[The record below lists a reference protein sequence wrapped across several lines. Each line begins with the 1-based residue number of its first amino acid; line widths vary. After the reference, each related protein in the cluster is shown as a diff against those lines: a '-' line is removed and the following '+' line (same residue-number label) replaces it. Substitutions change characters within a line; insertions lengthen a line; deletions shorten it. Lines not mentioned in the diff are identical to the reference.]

1 MRRLARYLRWA
12 WGTSWPLYALS
23 VLVVNVFGALA
34 VATFLRFL
42 VPLPGAREFLSVS
55 TLTAS
60 LYVGYFGFAIIVGV
74 GMTLYFFTPVLGWE
88 RAPDSYDP
96 TMIRRLVLRIP
107 GFQALLGAVLWLVGV
122 VIFTVV
128 AMAEVS
134 RSWAL
139 TVAVTA
145 ILGGAMVVLL
155 TYMVAERMVR
165 PVAARALKPELGSEG
180 RIAPLSR
187 QITFVWILTS
197 AVPVI
202 GVVLMVVAQ
211 ASGFFGGDATEI
223 LPGVLA
229 LSLTELFTG
238 FSGTRLMTMTVVD
251 PIREL
256 QVAMNRA
263 RRGDNDAKVRI
274 YDSSEIGV
282 LQAGFNE
289 MMTGLRERERVREL
303 FGRYVGDEVARR
315 ALEEKPT
322 LGGENRQVG
331 VLFVD
336 VVGSTGFAVS
346 REPQEVVRALNRF
359 FDIVVEV
366 VHRNRGII
374 NKFEGDAALA
384 VFGAPLPLDDI
395 AGHTLAAARE
405 LKTELAEQELP
416 AGIGAA
422 VGPVVAGHIGAKNRF
437 EYTVIGDAVNAAAR
451 LTDVAKETPGR
462 VLTTAGTVRQANEA
476 EQARWTML
484 KSVELRGR
492 REMTQL
498 ARPIRPTMA
507 EREAERAAERE
518 AEKEAERAAEREAE
532 KEAEREAEQTPQ
544 QTPQSPAAG
553 STAAATGTDR

>member
-1 MRRLARYLRWA
+1 MRRLARYIRWA

-55 TLTAS
+55 TLTLA
-60 LYVGYFGFAIIVGV
+60 LYVSYFVVAILIGV
-74 GMTLYFFTPVLGWE
+74 AMTLYVFTPVLGWE

-96 TMIRRLVLRIP
+96 RMIRRLVLRIP
-107 GFQALLGAVLWLVGV
+107 SFQALLGAALWAVGV
-122 VIFTVV
+122 VIFTLV
-128 AMAEVS
+128 AAVEVS
-134 RSWAL
+134 TSWAV
-139 TVAVTA
+139 TVGVTA
-145 ILGGAMVVLL
+145 VLGGAMVVLM

-165 PVAARALKPELGSEG
+165 PVSVRALNPIQGTPGK
-180 RIAPLSR
+180 IAPLSR

-202 GVVLMVVAQ
+202 GVMLMVISQ
-211 ASGFFGGDATEI
+211 AVGFFGGDATEI

-229 LSLTELFTG
+229 LSITELFTG
-238 FSGTRLMTMTVVD
+238 FSGTRLLTMTVVD

-256 QVAMNRA
+256 QVAMNRV
-263 RRGDNDAKVRI
+263 RRGDTRSQVRI
-274 YDSSEIGV
+274 YDGSEVGV

-289 MMTGLRERERVREL
+289 MMAGLQERERVREL

-315 ALEEKPT
+315 AMEEKPT

-336 VVGSTGFAVS
+336 VIASTEFAVS

-405 LKTELAEQELP
+405 LKSELGAQELV
-416 AGIGAA
+416 AGIGAS
-422 VGPVVAGHIGAKNRF
+422 VGPVVAGHIGAKDRF

-451 LTDVAKETPGR
+451 LTDLAKETPGR
-462 VLTTAGTVRQANEA
+462 VLTNATTVRQANQA
-476 EQARWTML
+476 EQARWTMM

-498 ARPIRPTMA
+498 ARPIRPTLA
-507 EREAERAAERE
+507 EREAERATERS
-518 AEKEAERAAEREAE
+518 ARRGPG
-532 KEAEREAEQTPQ
+532 RPPGQDV
-544 QTPQSPAAG
+544 G
-553 STAAATGTDR
+553 N

>member
-1 MRRLARYLRWA
+1 MQRLARYIRWA
-12 WGTSWPLYALS
+12 WGTSWPFYALS
-23 VLVVNVFGALA
+23 VLVVNVIGALG
-34 VATFLRFL
+34 VASFLRFL

-55 TLTAS
+55 TLTLS
-60 LYVGYFGFAIIVGV
+60 LYVGYFIFALVVGV
-74 GMTLYFFTPVLGWE
+74 GTTLHFFTPVLGWE
-88 RAPDSYDP
+88 RAPAGYDP
-96 TMIRRLVLRIP
+96 RMIRRLVLRIP
-107 GFQALLGAVLWLVGV
+107 SFQALLGGGLWAVGV
-122 VIFTVV
+122 VMFTVV
-128 AMAEVS
+128 AAVEVS
-134 RSWAL
+134 REWAL

-145 ILGGAMVVLL
+145 TLGGAMVVLM

-165 PVAARALKPELGSEG
+165 PVSVRALKPEYGSPEK
-180 RIAPLSR
+180 IAPLSR

-197 AVPVI
+197 AVPVV
-202 GVVLMVVAQ
+202 GVVLMVSAQ

-256 QVAMNRA
+256 RVAMNRV
-263 RRGDNDAKVRI
+263 RRGDTHAQVRV

-289 MMTGLRERERVREL
+289 MMSGLQEREQVRKL

-315 ALEEKPT
+315 AMEEKPR

-331 VLFVD
+331 IVFVD

-346 REPQEVVRALNRF
+346 REPQEVVQALNRF

-366 VHRNRGII
+366 VHRNKGII

-405 LKTELAEQELP
+405 LKTELAAQELP

-422 VGPVVAGHIGAKNRF
+422 VGRVVAGHIGAKNRF

-462 VLTTAGTVRQANEA
+462 VLTTATTVRQANEA
-476 EQARWTML
+476 EQARWTMM

-498 ARPIRPTMA
+498 ARPIRPT
-507 EREAERAAERE
+507 RAERAAERE
-518 AEKEAERAAEREAE
+518 GERATE
-532 KEAEREAEQTPQ
+532 KTAGPKPEQ
-544 QTPQSPAAG
+544 
-553 STAAATGTDR
+553 

>member
-1 MRRLARYLRWA
+1 MQRLVRYLRWA
-12 WGTSWPLYALS
+12 WGTTWPLYALS
-23 VLVVNVFGALA
+23 VLLVNVFGALA

-42 VPLPGAREFLSVS
+42 VPLPGAREFISVN
-55 TLTAS
+55 TLTLS
-60 LYVGYFGFAIIVGV
+60 LYLLYFAFAIVAGA
-74 GMTLYFFTPVLGWE
+74 GMTLYIVTPVLGWE

-107 GFQALLGAVLWLVGV
+107 SFQALLGAALWAVGV

-128 AMAEVS
+128 AVTEVS
-134 RSWAL
+134 NRWAL

-145 ILGGAMVVLL
+145 TLGGALVVLL
-155 TYMVAERMVR
+155 TYMVAERMMR
-165 PVAARALKPELGSEG
+165 PVAARALKPTQGSPEK
-180 RIAPLSR
+180 ISPLSR

-211 ASGFFGGDATEI
+211 AGDFFGGDAREI
-223 LPGVLA
+223 LPGVFA
-229 LSLTELFTG
+229 LSLTALFTG

-256 QVAMNRA
+256 QGAMNRV
-263 RRGDNDAKVRI
+263 RRGDTSAQVRI
-274 YDSSEIGV
+274 YDASEVGV

-289 MMTGLRERERVREL
+289 MMAGLQEREQVRKL
-303 FGRYVGDEVARR
+303 FGRYVGDEVARN
-315 ALEEKPT
+315 ALEKKPT

-331 VLFVD
+331 ILFVD

-366 VHRNRGII
+366 VHRNKGII

-405 LKTELAEQELP
+405 LKTELAAQELP

-422 VGPVVAGHIGAKNRF
+422 VGPVVAGHIGAKDRF

-462 VLTTAGTVRQANEA
+462 VLTTAATVRQANEA
-476 EQARWTML
+476 EQARWTMM

-498 ARPIRPTMA
+498 ARPIRPTL
-507 EREAERAAERE
+507 AERAAKQATERNTGQT
-518 AEKEAERAAEREAE
+518 AGPKP
-532 KEAEREAEQTPQ
+532 EQ
-544 QTPQSPAAG
+544 
-553 STAAATGTDR
+553 

>member
-1 MRRLARYLRWA
+1 MQRLARYIRWA
-12 WGTSWPLYALS
+12 WGTSWPLYAVS
-23 VLVVNVFGALA
+23 VLVVNVFGGLG
-34 VATFLRFL
+34 VASFLRFL
-42 VPLPGAREFLSVS
+42 VPLPGAEEFLTVS

-60 LYVGYFGFAIIVGV
+60 LYVLYFLFAIVVGV
-74 GMTLYFFTPVLGWE
+74 GMTLFVFTPVLGWE

-96 TMIRRLVLRIP
+96 TMIRSLVLRIP
-107 GFQALLGAVLWLVGV
+107 GFQALLGAVLWAVGV

-128 AMAEVS
+128 AFVEIS

-139 TVAVTA
+139 TVAVTS
-145 ILGGAMVVLL
+145 ILGGAMVVLM

-165 PVAARALKPELGSEG
+165 PVAVRAMKPTQGSPEK
-180 RIAPLSR
+180 IAPLSR
-187 QITFVWILTS
+187 QITFVWLLTS
-197 AVPVI
+197 AVPVV
-202 GVVLMVVAQ
+202 GVVLMVVGQ
-211 ASGFFGGDATEI
+211 ASGFFGGDARKI

-229 LSLTELFTG
+229 LSVTELFTG
-238 FSGTRLMTMTVVD
+238 FSGTRLLTMTIVD

-256 QVAMNRA
+256 QVAMNRV
-263 RRGDNDAKVRI
+263 RRGDTSAQVRI
-274 YDSSEIGV
+274 YDGTEVGV

-289 MMTGLRERERVREL
+289 MMDGLQERERVREL

-315 ALEEKPT
+315 AMEKKPT

-331 VLFVD
+331 VIFVD

-346 REPQEVVRALNRF
+346 REPQEVVLALNRF

-366 VHRNRGII
+366 VHRNKGII

-405 LKTELAEQELP
+405 LKTELAAQELP

-422 VGPVVAGHIGAKNRF
+422 VGPVVSGHIGAKDRF

-451 LTDVAKETPGR
+451 LTDLAKETPGR
-462 VLTTAGTVRQANEA
+462 VLTNATTVRQANAA
-476 EQARWTML
+476 EQARWTMM

-498 ARPIRPTMA
+498 ARPIRPTQ
-507 EREAERAAERE
+507 AERAAEQAGARS
-518 AEKEAERAAEREAE
+518 AGTAAVPGPERAAETPGTSAGTPSSAE
-532 KEAEREAEQTPQ
+532 
-544 QTPQSPAAG
+544 
-553 STAAATGTDR
+553 